1 MTLNSR
7 TGERTG
13 ARTGT
18 RVRQRE
24 LARRGTRTAVLTVAL
39 PSAATLGVFS
49 AAAVAVQ
56 HEGGHPPAWSAA
68 DGTPTAARSAPAAPA
83 PAADPARAD
92 RTGSRPGL
100 PEPAQPAAPQQA
112 PAERPHHVLPVD
124 AHGLSAGF
132 GQAGD
137 HWAVRHTG
145 IDFPVPAGTPVRAA
159 TDGTVTTRWSPA
171 YGYLATVTDR
181 DGTSTW
187 YAHLRSY
194 RIRKGPV
201 RAGDV
206 IAYSGNSGNST
217 GPHLHFEVRPDGAV
231 PVDPLPWLLAHGL
244 DPR

>member
-7 TGERTG
+7 TG
-13 ARTGT
+13 ARA
-18 RVRQRE
+18 RQRE
-24 LARRGTRTAVLTVAL
+24 LARRATRAAVLTVAL

-56 HEGGHPPAWSAA
+56 HEAGPPPGPSAA
-68 DGTPTAARSAPAAPA
+68 DGTPTGARSAPAAPR
-83 PAADPARAD
+83 PAADTRAD
-92 RTGSRPGL
+92 RTGPRPDR
-100 PEPAQPAAPQQA
+100 PVPVTSPPAAAGEQQPAPD
-112 PAERPHHVLPVD
+112 RPHHVLPVA

-132 GQAGD
+132 GQAGTR
-137 HWAVRHTG
+137 WADRHTG

-159 TDGTVTTRWSPA
+159 TDGMVSTRWSPA

-187 YAHLRSY
+187 YCHLRSY

-201 RAGDV
+201 RAGEV
-206 IAYSGNSGNST
+206 IAYSGSTGNST
-217 GPHLHFEVRPDGAV
+217 GPHLHFEVRPDGVV